1 MGKRVK
7 TLIGIVILVNSIFSQ
22 GLLNRFRTPIVIKGA
37 LGIGYDNNY
46 LRLSENEINQNEL
59 NKLVSYL
66 LHNK

>member
-7 TLIGIVILVNSIFSQ
+7 ILIGIVILVNSVFSQ
-22 GLLNRFRTPIVIKGA
+22 GLLNRFRTPIMIKSV

-59 NKLVSYL
+59 VNF
-66 LHNK
+66 NQP